1 MESKDRIL
9 CGLNLLLL
17 NSHYD
22 ILVPPLAAVMVPCV
36 CRPEGPVHSH
46 CAPLIPWA
54 PAEVRQPLLPST
66 RRPHAMKLEGH
77 DSILP
82 SLLGI
87 SSAT

>member
-1 MESKDRIL
+1 MGTPGARRLDSARVHTRAPGVLEIGAEMPSCLLCKMESKDRIL

-46 CAPLIPWA
+46 CAPLIP
-54 PAEVRQPLLPST
+54 
-66 RRPHAMKLEGH
+66 
-77 DSILP
+77 
-82 SLLGI
+82 
-87 SSAT
+87 